1 MQAQNEEDRYPHPKL
16 KWACRRGMLELDV
29 LLGKFLDEHYLSLAF
44 EDKEHF
50 IRLLGQSD
58 TDLFA
63 WLLGKAQPQDEG
75 LARLV
80 NKIRMPNNAST

>member
-1 MQAQNEEDRYPHPKL
+1 MQAQNEKDPYHYAKL

-29 LLGKFLDEHYLSLAF
+29 LLGKFLDEHYPSLAF
-44 EDKEHF
+44 KDKEHF

-63 WLLGKAQPQDEG
+63 WLLGKEKPHDEG
-75 LARLV
+75 LASLV
-80 NKIRMPNNAST
+80 NKIRMRNDAST